1 MKNVEKVLSLPHVM
15 QKQQVEQRDTLAEG
29 ATTLWQQ
36 SFGRGSRIPNL
47 EINLLRGR
55 ELQQQEATD
64 RQNGWQKKANIFAT
78 TGQPKIIPKTD
89 MEINWQPGMEE
100 NSLPDLIVPGT
111 VGASFTNDSGEELE
125 ISLKSPVLADLIDI
139 YAYEQLETAF
149 AACLQKLEHLTGCQ
163 QPTVE
168 QVQQLELRL
177 AQMQSEL
184 VEMRQAMAKAFTTQK
199 RTEKQYNFVQSVANN
214 WEPRAQ
220 SALQKGDENLAKEA
234 LFRYKA
240 NSNIAASLRFSLDW
254 QLPLVDT
261 IKQNII
267 ELETKIHETKIQKE
281 LLTALIDAKAIAQ
294 IQTAL
299 KVRLQNIEILTNGDE
314 QNQEQ
319 IQYLQSLLEQLQ
331 SDLVQIRGCTTQATT
346 AQKNSQKQFYLAQSL
361 ANNWDRRA
369 ESARQK
375 RDEAQVKEWSIRQK
389 TDADNAACLKVI
401 LDLQT
406 AQVELL
412 KYNLIALEI
421 TIPQL
426 KTEKELL
433 RVSASLQN
441 PSDRSDNSTTYK
453 PANSTQLE

>member
-1 MKNVEKVLSLPHVM
+1 
-15 QKQQVEQRDTLAEG
+15 
-29 ATTLWQQ
+29 
-36 SFGRGSRIPNL
+36 
-47 EINLLRGR
+47 
-55 ELQQQEATD
+55 
-64 RQNGWQKKANIFAT
+64 
-78 TGQPKIIPKTD
+78 KIIPKTD
-89 MEINWQPGMEE
+89 MEINWQPSIEE

-111 VGASFTNDSGEELE
+111 VGASFTNDSAEALE
-125 ISLKSPVLADLIDI
+125 ISLKSPVLADLIDLHT
-139 YAYEQLETAF
+139 YEQLETAF
-149 AACLQKLEHLTGCQ
+149 AACLQKLEQLTGCQ
-163 QPTVE
+163 KPTAE

-177 AQMQSEL
+177 EQMQSEL
-184 VEMRQAMAKAFTTQK
+184 VQMRQAMAKAFTTQK

-220 SALQKGDENLAKEA
+220 IALQKGDENLAKEA

-240 NSNIAASLRFSLDW
+240 NSNIAASFRFSLDW

-267 ELETKIHETKIQKE
+267 ELEIKIAETKTQKE
-281 LLTALIDAKAIAQ
+281 LLAALIEAKAIAQ

-299 KVRLQNIEILTNGDE
+299 KARLQNLEILTNGDE
-314 QNQEQ
+314 ATQEQ
-319 IQYLQSLLEQLQ
+319 IQYLESLLEQLQ
-331 SDLVQIRGCTTQATT
+331 SDLVQIRACTTQATNT
-346 AQKNSQKQFYLAQSL
+346 QKNTQKQFYLAQSL
-361 ANNWDRRA
+361 ANNWHRRA

-389 TDADNAACLKVI
+389 TDADTAACLKFI

-433 RVSASLQN
+433 KVSASLQQAKN
-441 PSDRSDNSTTYK
+441 PSDRFLNPSSISGLSEQQSDMLTIETDKNIDDFF
-453 PANSTQLE
+453 